1 MDKKFKKPA
10 AKSLTGIV
18 LSIVLFFS
26 SGLQIPV
33 LDSTADSYFQNSIT
47 KAGISYGVC
56 RVINATVS
64 VIKES
69 SLELE
74 PAGIGLSLAIG
85 QIVDPIN
92 DMVERLSNVLVMS
105 ITSLGVQELAY
116 EISITLV
123 PPILAVFLFILS
135 ILVWFKSERV
145 LKLQRVLMGALIIA
159 SIARFC
165 LPLSS
170 MANDFLQKT
179 FFEDKIIEANDRLSS
194 STADLDTLKEVQL
207 PKYDGVLGTIENS
220 ASYLKE
226 KSMNF
231 KRAIEI
237 TMDNKGIIIENLLKL
252 TFLYFG
258 IFMIQVLILPV
269 LIFWLLM
276 KIVNA
281 LFITTTMATMSLRP
295 AQGEA
300 AGA

>member
-1 MDKKFKKPA
+1 MTGVLKFA
-10 AKSLTGIV
+10 IET
-18 LSIVLFFS
+18 
-26 SGLQIPV
+26 
-33 LDSTADSYFQNSIT
+33 
-47 KAGISYGVC
+47 
-56 RVINATVS
+56 TVS
-64 VIKES
+64 C
-69 SLELE
+69 
-74 PAGIGLSLAIG
+74 
-85 QIVDPIN
+85 
-92 DMVERLSNVLVMS
+92 RLK
-105 ITSLGVQELAY
+105 Y
-116 EISITLV
+116 
-123 PPILAVFLFILS
+123 
-135 ILVWFKSERV
+135 
-145 LKLQRVLMGALIIA
+145 
-159 SIARFC
+159 
-165 LPLSS
+165 
-170 MANDFLQKT
+170 
-179 FFEDKIIEANDRLSS
+179 FEDKIIEANDRLSS

-237 TMDNKGIIIENLLKL
+237 TIDNKGIIIENLLKL